1 VRACLSVEEV
11 VDVLVE
17 LGVDGRDVVAA
28 RADRL
33 VRVARRRD
41 RGELGRGE
49 VDVAQ
54 CRADTLQRR
63 PAREVGGG
71 VGGAAQRQRVV
82 DAGAA

>member
-41 RGELGRGE
+41 RGELGRGI
-49 VDVAQ
+49 V
-54 CRADTLQRR
+54 
-63 PAREVGGG
+63 
-71 VGGAAQRQRVV
+71 
-82 DAGAA
+82 

>member
-1 VRACLSVEEV
+1 MATRATHTHFTS
-11 VDVLVE
+11 DKGHTHTSTPT
-17 LGVDGRDVVAA
+17 LGDRRS
-28 RADRL
+28 RADRP
-33 VRVARRRD
+33 

-54 CRADTLQRR
+54 RWADALQRR